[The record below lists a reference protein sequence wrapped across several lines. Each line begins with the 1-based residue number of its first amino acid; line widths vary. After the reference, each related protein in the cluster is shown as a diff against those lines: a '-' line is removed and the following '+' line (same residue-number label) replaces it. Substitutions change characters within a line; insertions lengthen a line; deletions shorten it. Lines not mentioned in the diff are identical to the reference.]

1 MSQTI
6 RNVTHP
12 SELSRSTRKK
22 SLVCSFP
29 ILRSRATLLATSSSS
44 TTRWG
49 RTSLTT
55 TTWPSTP
62 SPGGQPG
69 SSLLNCSVMTLVE
82 AWVKRLFR
90 QEWSWTMKFPKSGK
104 KKKLVTSDFFERHK
118 MFIKKVRLCFQVPKF
133 LWPLPLHELQMKTSS
148 ITLKWLALEKLAKV
162 TTLLPSYCHTSDCDL
177 YYKHAAI
184 VIATLE
190 S

>member
-49 RTSLTT
+49 QTSLAT

-69 SSLLNCSVMTLVE
+69 SSLLNGPWWLRNGPCCGLSQEIVQARVNLNFEVPK
-82 AWVKRLFR
+82 KRE
-90 QEWSWTMKFPKSGK
+90 QEKFSYQW
-104 KKKLVTSDFFERHK
+104 FFERHK
-118 MFIKKVRLCFQVPKF
+118 MFIKKDRLCFQVPKF

-148 ITLKWLALEKLAKV
+148 ITL
-162 TTLLPSYCHTSDCDL
+162 
-177 YYKHAAI
+177 
-184 VIATLE
+184 
-190 S
+190 

>member
-29 ILRSRATLLATSSSS
+29 FLRSRATLLATSSSS

-49 RTSLTT
+49 RTSLAT

-69 SSLLNCSVMTLVE
+69 SSLLNGPWWLRNGPCCGLSQEIVQARVNLNFE
-82 AWVKRLFR
+82 DPEKRE
-90 QEWSWTMKFPKSGK
+90 QEKFSYQWFFLKTQNVHQEGSFVFPSSQVF
-104 KKKLVTSDFFERHK
+104 VT
-118 MFIKKVRLCFQVPKF
+118 
-133 LWPLPLHELQMKTSS
+133 
-148 ITLKWLALEKLAKV
+148 V
-162 TTLLPSYCHTSDCDL
+162 TTAWAPD
-177 YYKHAAI
+177 
-184 VIATLE
+184 E
-190 S
+190 N

>member
-12 SELSRSTRKK
+12 SELSRSTLKK

-29 ILRSRATLLATSSSS
+29 ILRSRATLRATSSSS

-49 RTSLTT
+49 RTSLAT

-69 SSLLNCSVMTLVE
+69 SSLLNGPWWLRNGPCCSLSQEIVQTRVKLNYEVPE
-82 AWVKRLFR
+82 KREQEEVSYQWFFWKTQNVHQEVSFVFSSSQVFVTVAAAWAPD
-90 QEWSWTMKFPKSGK
+90 E
-104 KKKLVTSDFFERHK
+104 
-118 MFIKKVRLCFQVPKF
+118 I
-133 LWPLPLHELQMKTSS
+133 
-148 ITLKWLALEKLAKV
+148 
-162 TTLLPSYCHTSDCDL
+162 
-177 YYKHAAI
+177 
-184 VIATLE
+184 
-190 S
+190 